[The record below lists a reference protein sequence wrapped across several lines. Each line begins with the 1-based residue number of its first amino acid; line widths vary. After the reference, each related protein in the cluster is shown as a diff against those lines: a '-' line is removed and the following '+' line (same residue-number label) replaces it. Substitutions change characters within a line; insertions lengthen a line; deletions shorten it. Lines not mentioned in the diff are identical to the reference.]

1 MFWAVSSVGRAS
13 RLHGGLPPI
22 TKTQIIN
29 AESAADAKEKVI
41 SYCNEQL
48 VDNDRLK
55 EITEVKISNA
65 KDAITEIKNKDL
77 PNGRPGNPV
86 SS

>member
-1 MFWAVSSVGRAS
+1 MTNLYKVKVDVVEKSISSREE
-13 RLHGGLPPI
+13 
-22 TKTQIIN
+22 IIN

-55 EITEVKISNA
+55 EITEVKISTA
-65 KDAITEIKNKDL
+65 KDAVTEIKNKDL

-86 SS
+86 SL

>member
-1 MFWAVSSVGRAS
+1 MTNLYKVKVDVVEKSTSSREE
-13 RLHGGLPPI
+13 
-22 TKTQIIN
+22 IIN

-55 EITEVKISNA
+55 EITEVKISTA
-65 KDAITEIKNKDL
+65 KDAVTEIKK
-77 PNGRPGNPV
+77 
-86 SS
+86 

>member
-1 MFWAVSSVGRAS
+1 MTNLYKVKVDVVEKSTSSREE
-13 RLHGGLPPI
+13 
-22 TKTQIIN
+22 IIN
-29 AESAADAKEKVI
+29 AKSVDDAKEKVI

-55 EITEVKISNA
+55 EIVEVKISTA
-65 KDAITEIKNKDL
+65 KDAVTEIKNKDL

-86 SS
+86 SL

>member
-1 MFWAVSSVGRAS
+1 ISSREE
-13 RLHGGLPPI
+13 
-22 TKTQIIN
+22 IIN

-41 SYCNEQL
+41 NYCNEQL

-55 EITEVKISNA
+55 EIVEVKISSA
-65 KDAITEIKNKDL
+65 KDAVTEIKNKDL

-86 SS
+86 SA

>member
-1 MFWAVSSVGRAS
+1 MTNLYKVKVDVVEKSTSSREE
-13 RLHGGLPPI
+13 
-22 TKTQIIN
+22 IIN
-29 AESAADAKEKVI
+29 AESAADAKKKVI

-55 EITEVKISNA
+55 EIVEVKISTA
-65 KDAITEIKNKDL
+65 KDAVTEIKNKDL

-86 SS
+86 SL

>member
-1 MFWAVSSVGRAS
+1 MTNLYKVKVDVVEKSTSSREE
-13 RLHGGLPPI
+13 
-22 TKTQIIN
+22 IIN

-55 EITEVKISNA
+55 EIVEVKISTA
-65 KDAITEIKNKDL
+65 KDAVTEIKNKDL

>member
-1 MFWAVSSVGRAS
+1 MTNLYKVKVDVVEKSISSREE
-13 RLHGGLPPI
+13 
-22 TKTQIIN
+22 IIN
-29 AESAADAKEKVI
+29 AKSADDAKKKVI

-55 EITEVKISNA
+55 EIVEVKISTA
-65 KDAITEIKNKDL
+65 KDAVTEIKNKDL

-86 SS
+86 SL

>member
-1 MFWAVSSVGRAS
+1 MTNLYKVKVDVVEKSTSSREE
-13 RLHGGLPPI
+13 
-22 TKTQIIN
+22 IIN

-55 EITEVKISNA
+55 EIVEVKISTA
-65 KDAITEIKNKDL
+65 KDAVTEIKNKDL

-86 SS
+86 SL

>member
-1 MFWAVSSVGRAS
+1 MTNLYKVKVDVVEKSTSSREE
-13 RLHGGLPPI
+13 
-22 TKTQIIN
+22 IIN
-29 AESAADAKEKVI
+29 AESAYDAKEKVI

-55 EITEVKISNA
+55 EIVEVKISTA
-65 KDAITEIKNKDL
+65 KDAVTEIKNKDL

-86 SS
+86 SL

>member
-1 MFWAVSSVGRAS
+1 MTNLYKVKVDVVEKSTSSREE
-13 RLHGGLPPI
+13 
-22 TKTQIIN
+22 IIN
-29 AESAADAKEKVI
+29 AKSADDAKKKVI

-55 EITEVKISNA
+55 EIVEVKISTA
-65 KDAITEIKNKDL
+65 KDAVTEIKNKDL

-86 SS
+86 SL

>member
-1 MFWAVSSVGRAS
+1 MTNLYKVKVDVVEKSISSREE
-13 RLHGGLPPI
+13 
-22 TKTQIIN
+22 IIN
-29 AESAADAKEKVI
+29 AESAADAKKKVI

-55 EITEVKISNA
+55 EIVEVKISTA
-65 KDAITEIKNKDL
+65 KGAVTEIKNKDL

-86 SS
+86 SL

>member
-1 MFWAVSSVGRAS
+1 MTNLYKVKVDVVEKSISSREE
-13 RLHGGLPPI
+13 
-22 TKTQIIN
+22 IIN
-29 AESAADAKEKVI
+29 AVSADDAKKKVI

-55 EITEVKISNA
+55 EIVEVKISTA
-65 KDAITEIKNKDL
+65 KDAVTEIKNKDL

-86 SS
+86 SL

>member
-1 MFWAVSSVGRAS
+1 MTNLYKVKVDVVEKSTSSREE
-13 RLHGGLPPI
+13 
-22 TKTQIIN
+22 IIN

-55 EITEVKISNA
+55 EIVEVKISTA
-65 KDAITEIKNKDL
+65 KDAVTEIKNKDL

-86 SS
+86 SA

>member
-1 MFWAVSSVGRAS
+1 MTNLYKVKVDVVEKSTSSREE
-13 RLHGGLPPI
+13 
-22 TKTQIIN
+22 IIN
-29 AESAADAKEKVI
+29 VKSADDAKEKVI

-55 EITEVKISNA
+55 EIVEVKISTA
-65 KDAITEIKNKDL
+65 KDAVTEIKNKDL

-86 SS
+86 SL

>member
-1 MFWAVSSVGRAS
+1 MTNLYKVKVDVVEKLTSSREE
-13 RLHGGLPPI
+13 
-22 TKTQIIN
+22 IIN
-29 AESAADAKEKVI
+29 AKSADDAKEKVI

-55 EITEVKISNA
+55 EIVEVKISTA
-65 KDAITEIKNKDL
+65 KDAVTEIKNKDL

-86 SS
+86 SL

>member
-1 MFWAVSSVGRAS
+1 MTNLYKVKVDVIEKSTSSREE
-13 RLHGGLPPI
+13 
-22 TKTQIIN
+22 IIN

-55 EITEVKISNA
+55 EITEVKISTA
-65 KDAITEIKNKDL
+65 KDAVTEIKNKDL

-86 SS
+86 SL

>member
-1 MFWAVSSVGRAS
+1 MTNLYKVKVDVVEKSISSREE
-13 RLHGGLPPI
+13 
-22 TKTQIIN
+22 IIN
-29 AESAADAKEKVI
+29 AESADDAKKKVI
-41 SYCNEQL
+41 SYCKEQL

-55 EITEVKISNA
+55 EIVEVKISTA
-65 KDAITEIKNKDL
+65 KDAVTEIKNKDL

>member
-1 MFWAVSSVGRAS
+1 MTNLYKVKVDVVEKSISSREE
-13 RLHGGLPPI
+13 
-22 TKTQIIN
+22 IIN
-29 AESAADAKEKVI
+29 AESAADAKKKVI

-55 EITEVKISNA
+55 EIVEVKISTA
-65 KDAITEIKNKDL
+65 KDAVTEIKNKDL

-86 SS
+86 SL

>member
-1 MFWAVSSVGRAS
+1 MTNLYKVKVDVVEKSTSSREE
-13 RLHGGLPPI
+13 
-22 TKTQIIN
+22 IIN
-29 AESAADAKEKVI
+29 AKSADDDKEKVI

-55 EITEVKISNA
+55 EIVEVKISTA
-65 KDAITEIKNKDL
+65 KDAVTEIKNKDL

-86 SS
+86 SL